1 MMNAESF
8 ATWLQGFAEL
18 TPGQTPTT
26 QQWQMIVEALAE
38 TFDSIKPQS
47 SLTIGD
53 VKIGV
58 GGQKPTGG
66 YAGNQNFGLFADT
79 AVAVTNNTLNAR
91 AIEGLGTGG
100 PGASAVALSALT
112 SRIAPKPPKP
122 SGS

>member
-38 TFDSIKPQS
+38 TFDNIEPKKISVS
-47 SLTIGD
+47 VGT
-53 VKIGV
+53 IGV
-58 GGQKPTGG
+58 GKPAHTGG
-66 YAGNQNFGLFADT
+66 YVGNQNFGLFADT
-79 AVAVTNNTLNAR
+79 SVAVTNTLNAR
-91 AIEGLGTGG
+91 TIEGLGTDGS
-100 PGASAVALSALT
+100 GASAVALSALT
-112 SRIAPKPPKP
+112 SRIASKPPKP